1 YQVTAETV
9 TSALR
14 AGYRAF
20 DTGAVYGYEAYLG
33 QVLKELLPKYGLSCE
48 DVFIISKLAP
58 LDHGTRAKECTGL
71 GGLHPGD
78 SRHSE
83 YRTQS
88 WATLEEFYAS
98 GQFRAIGVSN
108 YNAKHIREL
117 LMSCRVP
124 PVVLQIECQ
133 PKLIQRELRD
143 LCTETGIHF
152 QAYSSLG
159 KGALLREPEVM
170 DIVRSCGRTPA
181 QVLLRW
187 AVQQVQNAQVFD
199 FQLSAMD
206 IMRLD
211 ALNCGTRFCKQNS
224 LSLKI

>member
-1 YQVTAETV
+1 RTHPLFDLKSVSLKYTIQKKIQFKFICTALFTIQIIAKQLYSKLI

-58 LDHGTRAKECTGL
+58 LDHGTRAKEACL
-71 GGLHPGD
+71 R
-78 SRHSE
+78 S
-83 YRTQS
+83 
-88 WATLEEFYAS
+88 LEGFSSFREFYAS

-124 PVVLQIECQ
+124 PLKPEDMTVSL
-133 PKLIQRELRD
+133 LIPR
-143 LCTETGIHF
+143 
-152 QAYSSLG
+152 
-159 KGALLREPEVM
+159 
-170 DIVRSCGRTPA
+170 
-181 QVLLRW
+181 
-187 AVQQVQNAQVFD
+187 QNVKF
-199 FQLSAMD
+199 S
-206 IMRLD
+206 
-211 ALNCGTRFCKQNS
+211 K
-224 LSLKI
+224 

>member
-1 YQVTAETV
+1 MIVPSVTLMSGVQMPLLGLV

-58 LDHGTRAKECTGL
+58 LDHGTRAKEACL
-71 GGLHPGD
+71 
-78 SRHSE
+78 RK

-187 AVQQVQNAQVFD
+187 AVH
-199 FQLSAMD
+199 L
-206 IMRLD
+206 
-211 ALNCGTRFCKQNS
+211 ALKNKQT
-224 LSLKI
+224 